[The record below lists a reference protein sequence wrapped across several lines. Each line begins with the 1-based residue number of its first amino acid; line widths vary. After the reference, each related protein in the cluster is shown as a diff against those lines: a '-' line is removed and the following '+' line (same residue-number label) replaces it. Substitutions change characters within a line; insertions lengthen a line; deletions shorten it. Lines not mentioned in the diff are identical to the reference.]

1 VVEVGLPGVVGQAVR
16 PGRVDESWGDCVD
29 ADGRE
34 LGGEG
39 LDERFDGPVD
49 GRDAGGAGHAR
60 ASGDRAE
67 QSDRP
72 GGGQVRQDCLDGGD
86 VAPELRVER
95 AAEHPEVEVAADGPD
110 SQLGARVLLGDSP
123 IWPPASSLTMS
134 RWPR

>member
-49 GRDAGGAGHAR
+49 GRDAGGSGHGRAG
-60 ASGDRAE
+60 GDRAE
-67 QSDRP
+67 QRDR
-72 GGGQVRQDCLDGGD
+72 
-86 VAPELRVER
+86 
-95 AAEHPEVEVAADGPD
+95 
-110 SQLGARVLLGDSP
+110 
-123 IWPPASSLTMS
+123 S
-134 RWPR
+134 RGREMR